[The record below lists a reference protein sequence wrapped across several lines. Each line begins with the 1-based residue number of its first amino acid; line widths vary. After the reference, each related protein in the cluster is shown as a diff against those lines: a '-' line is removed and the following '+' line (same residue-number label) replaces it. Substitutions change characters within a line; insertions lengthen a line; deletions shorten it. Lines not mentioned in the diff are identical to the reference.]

1 MFNRRVLT
9 IMAAF
14 LVGQC
19 VQLLAHVLCMQLLY
33 NWQIPTCI
41 AAGFLITVAVFGGVY
56 IASGEQEG
64 KHK

>member
-1 MFNRRVLT
+1 MFNRRILT

-14 LVGQC
+14 LVGQL

-41 AAGFLITVAVFGGVY
+41 AAGFLTTIAIFCGIY
-56 IASGEQEG
+56 IASSDQEG